1 MRHGIDP
8 AERCGHIAV
17 GAARDAPALRGW
29 VTDTGV
35 GMDATA
41 TAGTGLADLRQR
53 LAVFCG
59 PGVRLDLLVGEGG
72 RGLRAEKTCT
82 RWHRCCAGRTKPPTS
97 SSRAGKN
104 C

>member
-1 MRHGIDP
+1 MLPARGCSARHGIDP

-17 GAARDAPALRGW
+17 GAVRDAPALRGW

-53 LAVFCG
+53 LAVFYG

-72 RGLRAEKTCT
+72 RGLRAEMVLPLEGLT
-82 RWHRCCAGRTKPPTS
+82 
-97 SSRAGKN
+97 
-104 C
+104 